1 MLSPPSKSGMKL
13 HADCQEPSLHYSPL
27 LSLVLF
33 QILLLVGLLSAK
45 RFPCFPEYCLH
56 DKDYEELLM
65 IARDGLEP
73 ATRPA
78 KVVIVGAGIS
88 GLTAAKLL
96 RDAGHKVS
104 SRVGALSAIG
114 SCFPTLKI
122 FQSGEGEGSGS
133 GSQWWEKE
141 GKAIGLQ

>member
-1 MLSPPSKSGMKL
+1 MLIAECLRCIVFFSSF
-13 HADCQEPSLHYSPL
+13 L

-56 DKDYEELLM
+56 DKDYEELLN
-65 IARDGLEP
+65 IVKNGLEP
-73 ATRPA
+73 ATHPA
-78 KVVIVGAGIS
+78 NVVIVGAGIS

-104 SRVGALSAIG
+104 SCVRAPSAIG
-114 SCFPTLKI
+114 SCFPALKV
-122 FQSGEGEGSGS
+122 FAARRGRRRWKGMDHSRARRKEKQLGSS
-133 GSQWWEKE
+133 NF
-141 GKAIGLQ
+141 I

>member
-1 MLSPPSKSGMKL
+1 MLIAKCFRCIIFFSSF
-13 HADCQEPSLHYSPL
+13 L

-56 DKDYEELLM
+56 DKDYEELLN
-65 IARDGLEP
+65 IVKDGLEP
-73 ATRPA
+73 ATHPA

-96 RDAGHKVS
+96 RDAGHTVS
-104 SRVGALSAIG
+104 SCMRATSAVG
-114 SCFPTLKI
+114 SCFPMLKI
-122 FQSGEGEGSGS
+122 FGHGEGGGNGRE
-133 GSQWWEKE
+133 
-141 GKAIGLQ
+141 